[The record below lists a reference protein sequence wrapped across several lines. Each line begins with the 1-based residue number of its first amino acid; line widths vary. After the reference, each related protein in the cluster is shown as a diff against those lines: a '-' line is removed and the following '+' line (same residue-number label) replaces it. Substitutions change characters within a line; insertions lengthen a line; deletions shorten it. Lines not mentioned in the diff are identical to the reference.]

1 MDKEMLP
8 ERDELIGARVLT
20 LGGEPSVISD
30 YPEAEAFLSVLE
42 RCDEVKGV
50 YSRKKLD
57 TIASLMGLP
66 PKNLLGAERGFAEGM
81 PVVTFALASEWT
93 IPARI
98 EHRGRPKGVK
108 NKPGHKAGRKK
119 GEPSVGSGMKPI
131 LKHVRSEKSCTLQ
144 IQVVESTKERVKQLK
159 ASGFD
164 LEYRF
169 EQLVDEWWS
178 GAKFGDSDSAD

>member
-1 MDKEMLP
+1 MEKEQLP

-66 PKNLLGAERGFAEGM
+66 SQNLLGAERGFAEGM

-98 EHRGRPKGVK
+98 EHRGRPKGAK
-108 NKPGHKAGRKK
+108 NKAGHNAGGARVGAGKKAL
-119 GEPSVGSGMKPI
+119 
-131 LKHVRSEKSCTLQ
+131 LKHVRPEKTCT
-144 IQVVESTKERVKQLK
+144 IQVQVMESTRERIKELK

-178 GAKFGDSDSAD
+178 GAKFGESDSAD

>member
-1 MDKEMLP
+1 MEKEQLP

-42 RCDEVKGV
+42 RCDEIKGV

-66 PKNLLGAERGFAEGM
+66 SQNLLGAERGFAEGM
-81 PVVTFALASEWT
+81 PVVTFAFAREWRADPV
-93 IPARI
+93 IG
-98 EHRGRPKGVK
+98 RGRPAGMK
-108 NKPGHKAGRKK
+108 NKPGHKAGGARAGAGKK
-119 GEPSVGSGMKPI
+119 AGTHSKYPHLRP
-131 LKHVRSEKSCTLQ
+131 EKTCT
-144 IQVVESTKERVKQLK
+144 IQVQVMESTRERIKELK

-164 LEYRF
+164 LEYRL

-178 GAKFGDSDSAD
+178 GAKFGDSDSSR